1 MSVSGPQAMRALDD
15 ALRDIRR
22 EEDEITRRIARAN
35 ERVGK
40 LRETEL
46 GQLRALAAVRLSP
59 DVQNELAG
67 PLSQAESRARDMLKE
82 HATEMAGLEKALA
95 EQEAQLT
102 RLASERHA
110 LLEEASEHQARI
122 DALGGAVSAALSADA
137 AYGNLL
143 SRRTEAQG
151 VADEA
156 ARKAEQ
162 AEADREEKGRPYRDD
177 TLFMYLWQRGYGTS
191 AYKAGNI
198 VRMLDQ
204 WVARLIR
211 FADMRPNYSM
221 LTAIPDRLREHAERL
236 AAELIDLDDAI
247 AERENAALDAAG
259 GADARA
265 ALAAAQERVDGIDA
279 DMLAAEDARE
289 ELTERQKLL
298 ADGGD
303 PAMGKAV
310 DLLAGAISDTRIEK
324 LLEEARATRT
334 EEDDAIVLRI
344 EETRRRVSE
353 EHAELDDERARLK
366 TLELRRRELEDIEFE
381 FKTSRYDDPRSRFD
395 EKQLVGDLLTDFLK
409 GGMTAA
415 AYWAMWRNS
424 QGWSGSSG
432 PTVPSAPP
440 RTRSSSKTGKGG
452 KFPPMPG
459 GFSPRPP
466 SGGGF
471 SRPRGGGFGGGG
483 FKTGGGFKG
492 GGGFKTGGG
501 F

>member
-35 ERVGK
+35 ERVSK

-46 GQLRALAAVRLSP
+46 GQLRALAAIRLSP
-59 DVQNELAG
+59 DVQKELAG
-67 PLSQAESRARDMLKE
+67 PLSQVEARARDMLKE
-82 HATEMAGLEKALA
+82 HASAMAGMEKALA
-95 EQEAQLT
+95 EQETKLT
-102 RLASERHA
+102 RLTNERHT
-110 LLEEASEHQARI
+110 LLEEAARHQAQI
-122 DALGGAVSAALSADA
+122 DALGDTVNATLNADT
-137 AYGNLL
+137 AYGTLL
-143 SRRTEAQG
+143 LRRNEAQG
-151 VADEA
+151 VAEEA

-177 TLFMYLWQRGYGTS
+177 ILFMYLWQRGYGTS

-236 AAELIDLDDAI
+236 ATEVIEIEALIE
-247 AERENAALDAAG
+247 ERENAALDAAG
-259 GADARA
+259 GATPRA
-265 ALAAAQERVDGIDA
+265 ALAAAQKRVDAIDVEI
-279 DMLAAEDARE
+279 LAAEDARD
-289 ELTERQKLL
+289 ELAERQKHL
-298 ADGGD
+298 AEGGD

-344 EETRRRVSE
+344 EETRRRISE
-353 EHAELDDERARLK
+353 EHAELDEERVRLK

-381 FKTSRYDDPRSRFD
+381 FKNSRYDDPRSRFD
-395 EKQLVGDLLTDFLK
+395 DKQLVGDMLTEFLK

-424 QGWSGSSG
+424 QGWSGRSG

-440 RTRSSSKTGKGG
+440 RTRSSNRSDKGG

-459 GFSPRPP
+459 GLPPRSP

-471 SRPRGGGFGGGG
+471 SRPRGGNFGGGG

-492 GGGFKTGGG
+492 GGFKTGGG